1 MDSSVLHEEKIDEAY
16 ILKEYSTASELSTFV
31 GQITSLQED
40 ELSYDEGDIILDDTH
55 NEPGHYCIGLNT
67 LLSDEDQ
74 LLLQSHSL
82 FRSTLRSTSN
92 SLYTSTKQYHKF
104 TRNHN
109 FTSENHSFKLSK
121 EEYLSI
127 LETCEV
133 HETSDVKPVVSVSTI
148 SAKFE
153 IFKKC
158 LLDTEYSTVS
168 QCITHLPSHP
178 TIGELSRFKKLNFE
192 QHSTFKLVSLCLLRR
207 YLCTFF
213 LDYEECKM
221 QKRIAETLCVNF
233 QIPQGL

>member
-1 MDSSVLHEEKIDEAY
+1 MRRWCAVKFVSGQESAENHIKKGRAGPGRNGRERKREQEGREERKTSSWGPA
-16 ILKEYSTASELSTFV
+16 A
-31 GQITSLQED
+31 
-40 ELSYDEGDIILDDTH
+40 
-55 NEPGHYCIGLNT
+55 HYCIGLNT

-74 LLLQSHSL
+74 LLLQGHSL